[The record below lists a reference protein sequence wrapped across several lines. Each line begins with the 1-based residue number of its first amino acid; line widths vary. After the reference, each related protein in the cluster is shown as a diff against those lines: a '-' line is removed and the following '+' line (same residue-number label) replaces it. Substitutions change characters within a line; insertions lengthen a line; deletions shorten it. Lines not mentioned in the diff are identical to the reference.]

1 MKIQSIRALARC
13 VVLESLRRKDLWVV
27 AILGFVIIVAS
38 GALGFFGFDGLQ
50 IFAKDLGISV
60 LGMFATVIAILTSS
74 RLLPEEIRNRTLY
87 PLLSRPITRFELLL
101 GKLAGAVAV
110 SWISFLILSVL
121 TAIALSIFRVNFEL
135 VMLQY
140 VLLKM
145 VGLVVVCSLTI
156 ALSAYLTPA
165 AAATMSFI
173 FAFGSP
179 MIIRGLTMG
188 YDPSNAVSK
197 AVFPI
202 INGTLPQVQ
211 LFDLSGR
218 AVYPNFGLVPVGVIG
233 FLVLYAVCY
242 SSTMLGL
249 GWLKFRKAAV

>member
-1 MKIQSIRALARC
+1 MKIQSIKALARC

-27 AILGFVIIVAS
+27 AILGFVIILAS

-60 LGMFATVIAILTSS
+60 LGMFATIIAIMTSS

-110 SWISFLILSVL
+110 SWISFLILAAL
-121 TAIALSIFRVNFEL
+121 TAIALTVFHVRFEWI
-135 VMLQY
+135 MAQY
-140 VLLKM
+140 LLLKM
-145 VGLVVVCSLTI
+145 VGLVVICSMTI
-156 ALSAYLTPA
+156 AFSAYLTPA

-179 MIIRGLTMG
+179 MLIRGLTMG
-188 YDPSNAVSK
+188 FDPANPVAK
-197 AVFPI
+197 TAFPI
-202 INGTLPQVQ
+202 INGILPQIQ

-218 AVYPNFGLVPVGVIG
+218 AVYPNFGLVPLAIVD
-233 FLVLYAVCY
+233 FLFAYAICY
-242 SSTMLGL
+242 SATMLTL

>member
-1 MKIQSIRALARC
+1 MKLQSIRALARC
-13 VVLESLRRKDLWVV
+13 VILESLRRKDLWVV
-27 AILGFVIIVAS
+27 AILGFVIILAS

-60 LGMFATVIAILTSS
+60 LGMLATIIAILTAS

-110 SWISFLILSVL
+110 SWISFVILSVL
-121 TAIALSIFRVNFEL
+121 TGVALLIFKVQFEWI
-135 VMLQY
+135 MLQY
-140 VLLKM
+140 LVLKM
-145 VGLVVVCSLTI
+145 LGLVVICSMTI
-156 ALSAYLTPA
+156 AFSAYLTPA

-188 YDPSNAVSK
+188 FDPSNPISK
-197 AVFPI
+197 TLFPI
-202 INGTLPQVQ
+202 INGVLPQVQ

-218 AVYPNFGLVPVGVIG
+218 AVYPNFGLVPIGVVG
-233 FLVLYAVCY
+233 FLVLYAVAY